1 MATDITAYLL
11 VDKNNSRGTIPDQNI
26 HYILQLDEGHDRPV
40 WTWVKNLDQD
50 RDPKTISP
58 LVPEMPETMLQDGLL
73 LMIAEGIMDEG
84 LKATLNN
91 RRTGQARLYDL
102 NLPAEGDF
110 ESLRE
115 GIPEALEALT
125 VRLVRLPGCS
135 INPEKATE
143 LSIEVVSF

>member
-1 MATDITAYLL
+1 MATDITAFLL

-26 HYILQLDEGHDRPV
+26 QYILQLDEGHDRPV

-58 LVPEMPETMLQDGLL
+58 LVPEMPETILQDGLL

-84 LKATLNN
+84 LRATLNN

-135 INPEKATE
+135 IKPEKATE
-143 LSIEVVSF
+143 LAITVVSF

>member
-1 MATDITAYLL
+1 MATDITAFLL
-11 VDKNNSRGTIPDQNI
+11 VEKNNSRGTIPDQNI

-73 LMIAEGIMDEG
+73 LMIAEGVMDEG
-84 LKATLNN
+84 LRATLNN

-110 ESLRE
+110 ESLRD
-115 GIPEALEALT
+115 GIPEALESLT

-135 INPEKATE
+135 VKPEKATE
-143 LSIEVVSF
+143 LAITVVSF

>member
-1 MATDITAYLL
+1 VATDITAFLL
-11 VDKNNSRGTIPDQNI
+11 VEKNNSRGTIPDQNI

-73 LMIAEGIMDEG
+73 LMIAEGVMDEG
-84 LKATLNN
+84 LRATLNN

-110 ESLRE
+110 ESLRD
-115 GIPEALEALT
+115 GIPEALESLT

-135 INPEKATE
+135 VKPEKATE
-143 LSIEVVSF
+143 LAITVVSF